1 MMDSSSNESITI
13 SILHSDQPHQKP
25 FPPNNPKTKKLNTLI
40 FLALV
45 VLVTTLFIAAGTIIT
60 SPSSLKRNDTPRLSA
75 SARYYYC
82 NLTPHDELCFASMS
96 STVNATSFRSNPALI
111 FSTAL
116 RAAFDELNNT
126 ATSLTEALDRHLPS
140 SNARYEPP
148 SARLALSRCRSLVH
162 NSMSRVNES
171 AGLLGVDSSSMG
183 GLTFEEAD
191 AIRVRMRFAARCVG
205 KCLLGLKE
213 VGGEDDEKMGVEKAH
228 KHIVNVMWLFRRRES
243 ILRDFY
249 GPPLMIETDHYYNY
263 PVKYRFLVCMYSLG
277 YLFISFLYCA
287 IWRSK

>member
-13 SILHSDQPHQKP
+13 SLLHNDQPHQKP
-25 FPPNNPKTKKLNTLI
+25 FPPNNPKTKKLKTLI
-40 FLALV
+40 FFALV

-75 SARYYYC
+75 SAQYYYC
-82 NLTPHDELCFASMS
+82 NLTPHDELCFAAMS
-96 STVNATSFRSNPALI
+96 STVNATAFRSNPALI

-116 RAAFDELNNT
+116 RAAFEELNNT
-126 ATSLTEALDRHLPS
+126 ATSLTKALDR
-140 SNARYEPP
+140 SNASHKPLG
-148 SARLALSRCRSLVH
+148 ARLALSRCQSLVH

-171 AGLLGVDSSSMG
+171 VGLLGVDSSSMG
-183 GLTFEEAD
+183 GLTFEEAG
-191 AIRVRMRFAARCVG
+191 AIGVGMRFAARCVG

-213 VGGEDDEKMGVEKAH
+213 VGGEDDEEMGVEKAH
-228 KHIVNVMWLFRRRES
+228 KHIVNAMWLFRRRES
-243 ILRDFY
+243 ILLDVY

-263 PVKYRFLVCMYSLG
+263 PVEYRFLVCMYSLG
-277 YLFISFLYCA
+277 YLFIGLLYCA